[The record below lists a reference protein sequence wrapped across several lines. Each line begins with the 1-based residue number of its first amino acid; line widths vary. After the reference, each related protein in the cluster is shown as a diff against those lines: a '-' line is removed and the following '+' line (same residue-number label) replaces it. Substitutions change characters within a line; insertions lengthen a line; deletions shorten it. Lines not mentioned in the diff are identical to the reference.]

1 MLYLQHR
8 LGAGKQARSPCR
20 KSNKPKIKAE
30 KHSQKVTDTVCIY
43 RAKLLEGV
51 LFLPGKN
58 IVTKLCD
65 MVAFISLWT
74 AVGNTT

>member
-8 LGAGKQARSPCR
+8 LGAGKQVRSPCR

-43 RAKLLEGV
+43 RAKLLEE
-51 LFLPGKN
+51 FCFFREKYCN
-58 IVTKLCD
+58 QIV
-65 MVAFISLWT
+65 
-74 AVGNTT
+74 